1 MFENLTP
8 DGKIKTIRYLKA
20 THEDFAKLVREGKKI
35 IQDID
40 DMEKK
45 TGITI
50 AEAEKMVEEDSKKE
64 VAIDGERKPVLWLY
78 TYYVKKKSILNGYNK
93 AYKFLMEEGV
103 DELLFSIGVS
113 SESYGY
119 NFYKF
124 CLESFEEEE

>member
-50 AEAEKMVEEDSKKE
+50 AEAEKMW
-64 VAIDGERKPVLWLY
+64 RK
-78 TYYVKKKSILNGYNK
+78 TVKKR
-93 AYKFLMEEGV
+93 
-103 DELLFSIGVS
+103 
-113 SESYGY
+113 
-119 NFYKF
+119 
-124 CLESFEEEE
+124 

>member
-78 TYYVKKKSILNGYNK
+78 TYYVTTRLIN
-93 AYKFLMEEGV
+93 FLWKRALMSY
-103 DELLFSIGVS
+103 FSV
-113 SESYGY
+113 
-119 NFYKF
+119 
-124 CLESFEEEE
+124 